1 MTFCQLTSQEQ
12 SRSADRGIDLTVANI
27 PLPLMTEEGREGF
40 QINTLKE
47 PELKLKMGG
56 AQGSGRNWMFWAPW
70 LGDLELT
77 QKLPC
82 LGLLGTSVCLRTSLS
97 RQKINRPLA
106 HAFQHLF
113 SGGLPLPSRGFP

>member
-47 PELKLKMGG
+47 PGLKLKMGG
-56 AQGSGRNWMFWAPW
+56 A
-70 LGDLELT
+70 
-77 QKLPC
+77 
-82 LGLLGTSVCLRTSLS
+82 
-97 RQKINRPLA
+97 
-106 HAFQHLF
+106 
-113 SGGLPLPSRGFP
+113 